1 MEIEE
6 VRKILESKIYR
17 YAKTMPQCPHEYT
30 LKKDWDKS
38 QFEEVVKFIR
48 KNGKIEKYYKKD
60 IIYLYTG
67 NFKYWTMGNPIEQTI
82 LINRANVK

>member
-6 VRKILESKIYR
+6 VRKILENKTYR
-17 YAKTMPQCPHEYT
+17 YAKTMPHCPHEYT

-60 IIYLYTG
+60 IIYLYVG
-67 NFKYWTMGNPIEQTI
+67 DFKYWTMGNPIEQTI